1 MTVHITKE
9 TYSPSASWWE
19 HTSPL
24 SKYSYPKPNLNPIK
38 PLDLLVNLQ
47 EIQGQRNI
55 LNDTAGI
62 TTIKILTV
70 GNSIGQMTN
79 SFNNRLK
86 GINEREGRS
95 YRLKEA

>member
-47 EIQGQRNI
+47 EIQGTKRSFKLHHRDEIN
-55 LNDTAGI
+55 
-62 TTIKILTV
+62 KI
-70 GNSIGQMTN
+70 QMATN
-79 SFNNRLK
+79 SARANNPISSGNK
-86 GINEREGRS
+86 FQGK
-95 YRLKEA
+95 KEKE